1 MGPGLSAHRMG
12 GMPFLTFEGIEG
24 CGKSTQAQRLCER
37 LSREA
42 LLTCEPG
49 GTALGRSIREL
60 LLEPSRGSMSPVA
73 EALLYLADRAQHV
86 AEVIRPALEVGRTVV
101 SDRYVD
107 STLAYQGYGRGLP
120 MDLLLAVAELA
131 TGGLQPDLTFFLD
144 VPVTVGLGR
153 VGKRGRHDRLES
165 ERIEFHERVR
175 DGYLD
180 LIRRHPRRWVLI
192 DGQGSED
199 EVAARIE
206 AAVERSGILAR

>member
-1 MGPGLSAHRMG
+1 MGA
-12 GMPFLTFEGIEG
+12 MPFLTFEGIEG

-60 LLEPSRGSMSPVA
+60 LLEPSRGAMSPVS

-86 AEVIRPALEVGRTVV
+86 AEVIRPALEQGRVV
-101 SDRYVD
+101 ISDRYVD

-131 TGGLQPDLTFFLD
+131 TGGLQPDLTLFLD
-144 VPVTVGLGR
+144 VPVDLGLQR

-165 ERIEFHERVR
+165 ERVEFHERVR
-175 DGYLD
+175 QGYLD
-180 LIRRHPRRWVLI
+180 LIRRHPRRWALV

-199 EVAARIE
+199 DVAARVH
-206 AAVERSGILAR
+206 AAVERSGVLAP

>member
-1 MGPGLSAHRMG
+1 MA
-12 GMPFLTFEGIEG
+12 FLTFEGIEG
-24 CGKSTQAQRLCER
+24 CGKSTQAQRLCAR
-37 LSREA
+37 LSRDP

-60 LLEPSRGSMSPVA
+60 LLEPARGAMSPVS

-86 AEVIRPALEVGRTVV
+86 AEVIRPALENGRTVV

-131 TGGLQPDLTFFLD
+131 TGGLRPDLTLFLD
-144 VPVTVGLGR
+144 VPVELGLQR

-175 DGYLD
+175 RGYLE
-180 LIRRHPRRWVLI
+180 LIEREPRRWTLV
-192 DGQGSED
+192 DGQGTED
-199 EVAARIE
+199 EVAARVD
-206 AAVERSGILAR
+206 AAVARSGVLGG

>member
-1 MGPGLSAHRMG
+1 MGA
-12 GMPFLTFEGIEG
+12 MPFLTFEGIEG

-37 LSREA
+37 LSRDA

-60 LLEPSRGSMSPVA
+60 LLEPSRGAMSPVS

-86 AEVIRPALEVGRTVV
+86 AEVIRPALEQGRFVI

-120 MDLLLAVAELA
+120 LDLLLAVAELA
-131 TGGLQPDLTFFLD
+131 TGGLQPDLTLFLD
-144 VPVTVGLGR
+144 VPVELGLQR

-175 DGYLD
+175 RGYLD
-180 LIRRHPRRWVLI
+180 LIRRHPRRWVLV

-199 EVAARIE
+199 EVAARVDT
-206 AAVERSGILAR
+206 AVERAGVLPE